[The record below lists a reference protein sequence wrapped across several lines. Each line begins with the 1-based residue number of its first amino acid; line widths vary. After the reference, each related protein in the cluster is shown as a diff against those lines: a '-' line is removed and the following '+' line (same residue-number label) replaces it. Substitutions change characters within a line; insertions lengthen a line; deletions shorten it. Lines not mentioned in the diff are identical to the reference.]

1 MTKHY
6 FDKAYAARDTQV
18 IRSLYDEWAGSYDE
32 DIKAQGYAT
41 PDRAAATL
49 AEFLDNKD
57 APIFDIGCG
66 TGLSGAALKQAGFT
80 TIDGGDVSAA
90 MLAEARKKDIY
101 RNLLELE
108 VDSPLPFAP
117 GTYEAISAIGVI
129 GPGAAPITLFDTL
142 MHGLEKGGKLLFS
155 LNEKALEDRGAL
167 GMIHEWT
174 DCGAAILLFAEE
186 GPHLPGIDLKSTVY
200 LIEKN

>member
-1 MTKHY
+1 
-6 FDKAYAARDTQV
+6 
-18 IRSLYDEWAGSYDE
+18 
-32 DIKAQGYAT
+32 
-41 PDRAAATL
+41 
-49 AEFLDNKD
+49 
-57 APIFDIGCG
+57 
-66 TGLSGAALKQAGFT
+66 
-80 TIDGGDVSAA
+80 

-108 VDSPLPFAP
+108 VDAPLPFAP

-142 MHGLEKGGKLLFS
+142 MHGLQKGGKLLFS

>member
-1 MTKHY
+1 MTQHY
-6 FDKAYAARDTQV
+6 LDKAYASRDTNV
-18 IRSLYDEWAGSYDE
+18 IRSLYDEWASSYDE

-41 PDRAAATL
+41 PERAAVTL

-66 TGLSGAALKQAGFT
+66 TGLSGEALKKVGFT
-80 TIDGGDVSAA
+80 TIDGGDISAA
-90 MLAEARKKDIY
+90 MLNEARIKGIY

-108 VDSPLPFAP
+108 VDAPLPFAP
-117 GTYEAISAIGVI
+117 GTYTAITAIGVI

-142 MHGLEKGGKLLFS
+142 MHGLGKGGKLLFS
-155 LNEKALEDRGAL
+155 LNEKALADRGAL

-174 DCGAAILLFAEE
+174 DCGAAILLHAEE
-186 GPHLPGIDLKSTVY
+186 GAHLPGINLKSTVY

>member
-1 MTKHY
+1 MRISKRRAMPRPTAPPPRSLNFWMTKTPRSSIS
-6 FDKAYAARDTQV
+6 AA
-18 IRSLYDEWAGSYDE
+18 
-32 DIKAQGYAT
+32 AQGC
-41 PDRAAATL
+41 L
-49 AEFLDNKD
+49 
-57 APIFDIGCG
+57 
-66 TGLSGAALKQAGFT
+66 AALKQAGFT

-108 VDSPLPFAP
+108 VDAPLPFAP

-142 MHGLEKGGKLLFS
+142 MHGLQKGGKLLFS

>member
-49 AEFLDNKD
+49 AEFLDDKD

-66 TGLSGAALKQAGFT
+66 TGLSGGPKTSGLHHHRRRRCLCRHAGRGSKKRYIPQSFR
-80 TIDGGDVSAA
+80 
-90 MLAEARKKDIY
+90 AR
-101 RNLLELE
+101 
-108 VDSPLPFAP
+108 S
-117 GTYEAISAIGVI
+117 
-129 GPGAAPITLFDTL
+129 
-142 MHGLEKGGKLLFS
+142 
-155 LNEKALEDRGAL
+155 
-167 GMIHEWT
+167 
-174 DCGAAILLFAEE
+174 
-186 GPHLPGIDLKSTVY
+186 
-200 LIEKN
+200 